1 VVNLLIYA
9 AMSFIGCGRIS
20 GLQNSGSKVVLD
32 KLRSRLV
39 HMGPSLLSVP
49 VKLTPFALKRQ
60 VLEQVLTWQ
69 FRQALADGE
78 LDFLEGRWLSIEVR
92 DINLKWFTSVD
103 NDRLVVS
110 QSAEADVSFSADA
123 SDLLMIA
130 ARKQDPDT
138 LFFQRRLV
146 IEGDTELGLYVKNL
160 MDAIELEQMPKALRV
175 MLMQLADFVEA
186 GLSSEPTTKHT
197 SVGEPC

>member
-1 VVNLLIYA
+1 
-9 AMSFIGCGRIS
+9 M
-20 GLQNSGSKVVLD
+20 LD

-39 HMGPSLLSVP
+39 QFGPSMLSVP

-60 VLEQVLTWQ
+60 VLEQVLSWQ
-69 FRQALADGE
+69 FRQALQEGE
-78 LDFLEGRWLSIEVR
+78 LEFLDGRWLSIEVR
-92 DINLKWFTSVD
+92 DIGLRWFTSVE
-103 NDRLVVS
+103 NDQLIVRE
-110 QSAEADVSFSADA
+110 SAEADVSFSANA

-175 MLMQLADFVEA
+175 VLLQMADFVEA
-186 GLSSEPTTKHT
+186 GLKGPPESKHT

>member
-1 VVNLLIYA
+1 
-9 AMSFIGCGRIS
+9 M
-20 GLQNSGSKVVLD
+20 
-32 KLRSRLV
+32 
-39 HMGPSLLSVP
+39 LSVP
-49 VKLTPFALKRQ
+49 VKLAPFALKRQ
-60 VLEQVLTWQ
+60 VLEQVLSWQ
-69 FRQALADGE
+69 FRQALQDGE
-78 LDFLEGRWLSIEVR
+78 LEFLEGRWLSIDVR
-92 DINLKWFTSVD
+92 DIGLRWFTSVE
-103 NDRLVVS
+103 NNQLIVRE
-110 QSAEADVSFSADA
+110 SADADVSFSANA

-175 MLMQLADFVEA
+175 MLMQMADFVEA
-186 GLSSEPTTKHT
+186 GLTTPPDSKHT

>member
-1 VVNLLIYA
+1 ML
-9 AMSFIGCGRIS
+9 
-20 GLQNSGSKVVLD
+20 VLE

-39 HMGPSLLSVP
+39 HVGPSLLSVP
-49 VKLTPFALKRQ
+49 VKLTPFAIKRQ
-60 VLEQVLTWQ
+60 VLEQVLCWQ
-69 FRQALADGE
+69 FQQALADGE
-78 LDFLEGRWLSIEVR
+78 LEFLEGRWLSIQVR
-92 DINLKWFTSVD
+92 DIGLTWYTSVE
-103 NDRLVVS
+103 NSRLIVRE
-110 QSAEADVSFSADA
+110 SAVADVSFSADA

-160 MDAIELEQMPKALRV
+160 MDAIELEQMPGALRV
-175 MLMQLADFVEA
+175 MLLQLADFVEA
-186 GLSSEPTTKHT
+186 GLTSAPQTRQT

>member
-1 VVNLLIYA
+1 MLE
-9 AMSFIGCGRIS
+9 
-20 GLQNSGSKVVLD
+20 

-39 HMGPSLLSVP
+39 QFGPSMLSVP

-60 VLEQVLTWQ
+60 VLQQVLSWQ
-69 FRQALADGE
+69 FRQALEEGE
-78 LDFLEGRWLSIEVR
+78 LEFLEGRWLSIDVR
-92 DINLKWFTSVD
+92 DIGLRWFTSVE
-103 NDRLVVS
+103 NGKLLVS
-110 QSAEADVSFSADA
+110 DSAPADVSFSANA
-123 SDLLMIA
+123 SVLLMIA

-160 MDAIELEQMPKALRV
+160 MDAIELDQMPKPLRTV
-175 MLMQLADFVEA
+175 LMQMADFVEA
-186 GLSSEPTTKHT
+186 GLKNPPESKHT

>member
-1 VVNLLIYA
+1 
-9 AMSFIGCGRIS
+9 M
-20 GLQNSGSKVVLD
+20 LD

-39 HMGPSLLSVP
+39 HFGPSLMSVP
-49 VKLTPFALKRQ
+49 VKLAPFALKRQ
-60 VLEQVLTWQ
+60 VLEQVLSWQ
-69 FRQALADGE
+69 FRQALEEGE
-78 LDFLEGRWLSIEVR
+78 LDFLEGRWLSINVR
-92 DINLKWFTSVD
+92 DIGLLWYTSVSEG
-103 NDRLVVS
+103 RLVVS
-110 QSAEADVSFSADA
+110 ATAEADVSFSADA
-123 SDLLMIA
+123 SDLLMIV

-186 GLSSEPTTKHT
+186 GMKTSPETKQT

>member
-1 VVNLLIYA
+1 
-9 AMSFIGCGRIS
+9 
-20 GLQNSGSKVVLD
+20 VLD

-39 HMGPSLLSVP
+39 HFGPSLMSVP
-49 VKLTPFALKRQ
+49 VKLAPFALKRQ
-60 VLEQVLTWQ
+60 VLEQVLGWQ
-69 FRQALADGE
+69 FRQALAEGE
-78 LDFLEGRWLSIEVR
+78 LEFLEGRWLSIHVR
-92 DINLKWFTSVD
+92 DIGLLWYTSVVD
-103 NDRLVVS
+103 GRLVVS
-110 QSAEADVSFSADA
+110 QQADADVSFSADA

-175 MLMQLADFVEA
+175 MLLQLADFVEA
-186 GLSSEPTTKHT
+186 GLKSPQKPEQT
-197 SVGEPC
+197 SVGEAC

>member
-1 VVNLLIYA
+1 
-9 AMSFIGCGRIS
+9 M
-20 GLQNSGSKVVLD
+20 LD

-39 HMGPSLLSVP
+39 HFGPSLLSVP
-49 VKLTPFALKRQ
+49 VKLVPFALKRQ
-60 VLEQVLTWQ
+60 VLEQVLSWQ
-69 FRQALADGE
+69 FRQALAEGE
-78 LDFLEGRWLSIEVR
+78 LEFLEGRWLSIHVR
-92 DINLKWFTSVD
+92 DIGLLWYTSVVD
-103 NDRLVVS
+103 GRLVVS
-110 QSAEADVSFSADA
+110 QQADADVSFSADA

-175 MLMQLADFVEA
+175 MLLQLADFVEA
-186 GLSSEPTTKHT
+186 GLKSPQKPEQT
-197 SVGEPC
+197 SVGEAC

>member
-1 VVNLLIYA
+1 
-9 AMSFIGCGRIS
+9 M
-20 GLQNSGSKVVLD
+20 LD

-39 HMGPSLLSVP
+39 HVAPTLMSVP

-60 VLEQVLTWQ
+60 VLQQMLSWQ
-69 FRQALADGE
+69 FRQALNDGE

-92 DINLKWFTSVD
+92 DIGLKWFTSVQ
-103 NDRLVVS
+103 NDRLIVS
-110 QSAEADVSFSADA
+110 DAAQADVSFSADA

-186 GLSSEPTTKHT
+186 GLKSPSETKHT

>member
-1 VVNLLIYA
+1 LRRYDDRRVW
-9 AMSFIGCGRIS
+9 
-20 GLQNSGSKVVLD
+20 QNSENFSQGVKLVLD

-39 HMGPSLLSVP
+39 QVGPSLLRTP

-60 VLEQVLTWQ
+60 LLEQVLGWQ
-69 FRQALADGE
+69 FRQALEDGE
-78 LDFLEGRWLSIEVR
+78 LEFLEGRWLSIEVR
-92 DINLKWFTSVD
+92 DLGLKWFTSLQD
-103 NDRLVVS
+103 NKLLVRED
-110 QSAEADVSFSADA
+110 APADVSFSASA
-123 SDLLMIA
+123 NDLLMIA

-160 MDAIELEQMPKALRV
+160 MDAIELDAMPKPLRFAL
-175 MLMQLADFVEA
+175 LQLADFVEA
-186 GLSSEPTTKHT
+186 GLQHNPAPESN

>member
-1 VVNLLIYA
+1 
-9 AMSFIGCGRIS
+9 M
-20 GLQNSGSKVVLD
+20 LD
-32 KLRSRLV
+32 KLRSRIV
-39 HMGPSLLSVP
+39 HLGPSLLSAP

-60 VLEQVLTWQ
+60 VLEQVLSWQ
-69 FRQALADGE
+69 FRQALDDGE
-78 LDFLEGRWLSIEVR
+78 LEFLEGRWLSIHVR
-92 DINLKWFTSVD
+92 DIDLQWYTSVV
-103 NDRLVVS
+103 NGKLVVS
-110 QSAEADVSFSADA
+110 QNAQADVSFSADA

-160 MDAIELEQMPKALRV
+160 MDAIELEQMPKALRM
-175 MLMQLADFVEA
+175 MLLQLADFVEA
-186 GLSSEPTTKHT
+186 GMKTTPETKQT

>member
-1 VVNLLIYA
+1 
-9 AMSFIGCGRIS
+9 M
-20 GLQNSGSKVVLD
+20 LD

-39 HMGPSLLSVP
+39 HFGPSLMSVP
-49 VKLTPFALKRQ
+49 VKLAPFALKRQ
-60 VLEQVLTWQ
+60 VLEQVLSWQ
-69 FRQALADGE
+69 FRQALAEGE
-78 LDFLEGRWLSIEVR
+78 LEFLEGRWLSIHVR
-92 DINLKWFTSVD
+92 DIGLLWYTSVVD
-103 NDRLVVS
+103 GRLVVS
-110 QSAEADVSFSADA
+110 QQADADVSFSADA

-175 MLMQLADFVEA
+175 MLLQLADFVES
-186 GLSSEPTTKHT
+186 GLKSPQKPEQT
-197 SVGEPC
+197 SVGEAC